1 VVVELLPSDV
11 VLRGRTAILRA
22 CQGYVQKVVN
32 MARLTLDIADC
43 FKRWDKDGA
52 EQLFIR
58 MRELEDLLHED
69 RGRIIESLVSAG
81 TLLPCREDVVRFL
94 YQISEV
100 ADFYEGA
107 VFRMIQLMKGQ
118 KVPQKLRESIAKLAD
133 AVGMIVEKL
142 HQVAMALT
150 MNPAAARSLISEV
163 ESLEREID
171 MLYRQTE
178 MLILEENLKLKT
190 IFLARDVAKFLEDA
204 ADKVLDAADT
214 ARILAMAL

>member
-1 VVVELLPSDV
+1 MLPSDV
-11 VLRGRTAILRA
+11 VLRGRMAILRA
-22 CQGYVQKVVN
+22 CQGYVQRVVN

-43 FKRWDKDGA
+43 FKRWDRDGA

-69 RGRIIESLVSAG
+69 RGRIIESLASTG
-81 TLLPCREDVVRFL
+81 TLLSCREDVMRFL

-118 KVPQKLRESIAKLAD
+118 KIPERLRENIVKLAD
-133 AVGMIVEKL
+133 AVGRIVEKL

-150 MNPAAARSLISEV
+150 MNPTAARNLISEV
-163 ESLEREID
+163 ETLEREID

-190 IFLARDVAKFLEDA
+190 VFLARDVAKFLEDA

>member
-1 VVVELLPSDV
+1 MVRVLPSDM

-22 CQGYVQKVVN
+22 CQSYVQKVVN
-32 MARLTLDIADC
+32 MARLTLDIVDC
-43 FKRWDKDGA
+43 FRKWDKDGA

-69 RGRIIESLVSAG
+69 RGRIIESLASAG
-81 TLLPCREDVVRFL
+81 AMLPCRDDVMRFL
-94 YQISEV
+94 YQISEI

-118 KVPQKLRESIAKLAD
+118 KLPARLRESIARLAD
-133 AVGMIVEKL
+133 EVGQIVEKL
-142 HQVAMALT
+142 HEVAMALT
-150 MNPAAARSLISEV
+150 MNPVAARTLISEV

-171 MLYRQTE
+171 MLYREIE
-178 MLILEENLKLKT
+178 MKILEENLKLKT
-190 IFLARDVAKFLEDA
+190 IFLARDVVKFFEDA

>member
-1 VVVELLPSDV
+1 VVVRVLPSDM

-22 CQGYVQKVVN
+22 CQSYVQKVVN
-32 MARLTLDIADC
+32 MARLTLDIVDC
-43 FKRWDKDGA
+43 FRKWDKDGA

-69 RGRIIESLVSAG
+69 RGRIIESLASAG
-81 TLLPCREDVVRFL
+81 AMLPCRDDVMRFL
-94 YQISEV
+94 YQISEI

-118 KVPQKLRESIAKLAD
+118 KLPARLRESIARLAD
-133 AVGMIVEKL
+133 EVGQIVEKL
-142 HQVAMALT
+142 HEVAMALT
-150 MNPAAARSLISEV
+150 MNPAAARTLISEV

-171 MLYRQTE
+171 MLYREIE
-178 MLILEENLKLKT
+178 MKILEENLKLKT
-190 IFLARDVAKFLEDA
+190 IFLARDVVKFFEDA

>member
-1 VVVELLPSDV
+1 MLPSDM

-22 CQGYVQKVVN
+22 CQSYVQKVVN
-32 MARLTLDIADC
+32 MARLTLDIVDC
-43 FKRWDKDGA
+43 FRKWDKDGA

-69 RGRIIESLVSAG
+69 RGRIIESLASAG
-81 TLLPCREDVVRFL
+81 AMLPCRDDVMRFL
-94 YQISEV
+94 YQISEI

-118 KVPQKLRESIAKLAD
+118 KIPEKLRESIAKLAD
-133 AVGMIVEKL
+133 EVGRIVEKL
-142 HQVAMALT
+142 HEVAMALT
-150 MNPAAARSLISEV
+150 MNPAAARTLISEV
-163 ESLEREID
+163 ETLEREID
-171 MLYRQTE
+171 MLYREIE
-178 MLILEENLKLKT
+178 MKILEENLKLKT
-190 IFLARDVAKFLEDA
+190 IFLARDVVKFFEDA